1 MDTKHFIVELQ
12 NFKISYYCWWWG
24 KDLSLRP
31 LGYKTNGI
39 IAIFII
45 YVNMLELLM
54 SFKITNSIPFRNHYT
69 LFPKVCNQAKLIFLG
84 TVLLQRSFKDIKQL
98 TYAGCQSEIP
108 LDSSRFRMNRKF
120 CYQSATKFS
129 TVTLTREL
137 RCILLEWACRGLSD
151 CEELVGVIHK

>member
-1 MDTKHFIVELQ
+1 LNWLEEKEGKTRTMDTKHFIVELQ

-54 SFKITNSIPFRNHYT
+54 SFKITDFIPLKLLYAISQSLQTGKSI
-69 LFPKVCNQAKLIFLG
+69 FPG
-84 TVLLQRSFKDIKQL
+84 TVLLQRSFKI
-98 TYAGCQSEIP
+98 
-108 LDSSRFRMNRKF
+108 SSN
-120 CYQSATKFS
+120 
-129 TVTLTREL
+129 
-137 RCILLEWACRGLSD
+137 
-151 CEELVGVIHK
+151 

>member
-1 MDTKHFIVELQ
+1 LNWLEEKEGKTRTMDTKHFIVELQ

-54 SFKITNSIPFRNHYT
+54 SFKITNSIPF
-69 LFPKVCNQAKLIFLG
+69 KLLYAISQS
-84 TVLLQRSFKDIKQL
+84 LQPGKTDIPWN
-98 TYAGCQSEIP
+98 CVI
-108 LDSSRFRMNRKF
+108 
-120 CYQSATKFS
+120 ATFF
-129 TVTLTREL
+129 
-137 RCILLEWACRGLSD
+137 
-151 CEELVGVIHK
+151 